1 MNLDNRAIE
10 DLADIITGDTPDP
23 DKSDYGPSKK
33 LTKYKSGRDLVAF
46 FNNYGYRDVYE
57 NGLPDG
63 LSRKKYTI
71 LKLKELNNTKQME
84 KLLNDFVFSRNYINT
99 DFDINR
105 IVKHINTLIKYCG
118 YELMEVNNEYIV
130 TGDGLIKDEP
140 VQIETTFE
148 DIQSKVI
155 TEIRNAKYTIWVAV
169 AWFTDNILFKE
180 LMAKKQEGLN
190 IQIIVLND
198 QINSVIQFEKYFETY
213 RVSPFGMCENIFHQK
228 FCIIDLQTVIH
239 GSYNW
244 TKKEHFNKEDITTL
258 KNRELAEQYAD
269 RFKELKLLK
278 N

>member
-140 VQIETTFE
+140 VQIEATFE
-148 DIQSKVI
+148 EIQSKI
-155 TEIRNAKYTIWVAV
+155 IAEIKNAKYTIWVAV
-169 AWFTDNILFKE
+169 AWFTDDTLFKE
-180 LMAKKQEGLN
+180 LISKKEEGLN
-190 IQIIVLND
+190 IQIIILKD
-198 QINSVIQFEKYFETY
+198 QINSSIPFEKYFETY
-213 RVSPFGMCENIFHQK
+213 RISPFGMCDNIFHQK
-228 FCIIDLQTVIH
+228 FCVIDLQTVIH

-244 TKKEHFNKEDITTL
+244 TKKAKFNKEDITTV

-269 RFKELKLLK
+269 RFKQLKQIK